1 MTKRAVYL
9 NYQILP
15 SEIEALLVEAQ
26 LIKIYQ
32 PPYNTLLKDDKSPL
46 YILLTKEEFPR
57 VLVVRKRNLVL
68 KKYQGEFFG
77 PFPSAYQVK
86 QLLKLLRPIMPW
98 CNAKRQKKMR
108 RCFEHHLGLCP
119 GVCTG
124 EISSSDYQK
133 NLGHLSNFL
142 QGKTA
147 LVLKKLNQEMKTA
160 SERESYELAAVYRD
174 QIKMIKE
181 LTSDGYHLKNDL
193 YLPNLNQ
200 EKNYQ
205 AQVLLRGYLST
216 YFSLPSTYMFERIE
230 GYDVSN
236 TMGKQAV
243 VSQVVFIDGAADNQQ
258 YRLYNIKGLDTPNDF
273 AMLKQALF
281 RRLRHPDWPLPN
293 LFLIDGG
300 KGQVRSALMALRAHA
315 LEDIPI
321 IGLAKDPDRIIIPH
335 NITPNGNKL
344 TIDWQILKLTNS
356 DPALQLLQQVRDEA
370 HRFGKKAHLKRRQKQ
385 LFTS

>member
-1 MTKRAVYL
+1 MTKTAVYL
-9 NYQILP
+9 NYQVLP

-57 VLVVRKRNLVL
+57 VLAVRKRNLLL
-68 KKYQGEFFG
+68 KKYRGEFFG

-124 EISSSDYQK
+124 EISCRDYQK
-133 NLGHLSNFL
+133 NLMHLSDFL

-147 LVLKKLNQEMKTA
+147 LVLKKLTIAMKA
-160 SERESYELAAVYRD
+160 ESERENYEQAATYRD
-174 QIKMIKE
+174 QIKMIKQ
-181 LTSDGYHLKNDL
+181 LTSDGCHLKNDL

-205 AQVLLRGYLST
+205 AQVLLREYLST

-243 VSQVVFIDGAADNQQ
+243 VSQVVFTGGVPDNQQ
-258 YRLYNIKGLDTPNDF
+258 YRLYNIRGLDTPNDF
-273 AMLKQALF
+273 AMLKQAIQ
-281 RRLRHPDWPLPN
+281 RRLQHHEWQLPN

-300 KGQVRSALMALRAHA
+300 KGQVRSALIALR
-315 LEDIPI
+315 ENCIDDIPI
-321 IGLAKDPDRIIIPH
+321 IGLAKDPDRIIIPY
-335 NITPNGNKL
+335 NIVSTGRKMQ
-344 TIDWQILKLTNS
+344 IDWQILKLEN
-356 DPALQLLQQVRDEA
+356 DNPALQLLQQVRDEA
-370 HRFGKKAHLKRRQKQ
+370 HRFGKKAHTKRRQKQ
-385 LFTS
+385 LFIR